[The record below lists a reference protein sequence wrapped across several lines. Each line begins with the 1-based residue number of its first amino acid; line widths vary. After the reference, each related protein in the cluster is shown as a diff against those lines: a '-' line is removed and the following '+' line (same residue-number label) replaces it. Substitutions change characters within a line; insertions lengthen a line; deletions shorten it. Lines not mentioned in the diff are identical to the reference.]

1 MIKSLTL
8 TLDDDQVRFT
18 PDGKVALMDMIAAL
32 SDSDEPEAIW
42 EEMVSQNPEM
52 RAYCED
58 FEYKDETIK
67 VVDSEG
73 LAMVEDLLFD
83 YLIDQWREAV

>member
-8 TLDDDQVRFT
+8 TLDDDKVRFT

-42 EEMVSQNPEM
+42 EEIVSQNPEM
-52 RAYCED
+52 LAYCED

-73 LAMVEDLLFD
+73 LAMVENMLFD
-83 YLIDQWREAV
+83 YLIDQWQEAV

>member
-32 SDSDEPEAIW
+32 SDSDEPETIW
-42 EEMVSQNPEM
+42 DEIVSQNPEIL
-52 RAYCED
+52 AYCED
-58 FEYKDETIK
+58 FDYKDETIK
-67 VVDSEG
+67 VVDSDG
-73 LAMVEDLLFD
+73 LAMVENMLFD
-83 YLIDQWREAV
+83 YLIDQWQEAV